1 MPITVTA
8 LSLGL
13 LVHARVFS
21 VWASPGTPISFQG
34 GTTTAIHTI
43 AGAYPAGVPM
53 YLYCVKPL
61 VAGGD
66 VLVVCSGPLE
76 VWAYGE
82 VETAVVAETAAV
94 PVLAYAPVVV
104 NWGGAADYNADG
116 VAGDDLDIQ
125 NFWETLA
132 GHPCAHCTSDFDF
145 SEDSG
150 EDADVIS
157 FYSALSGHS
166 VGLK

>member
-8 LSLGL
+8 CALGL
-13 LVHARVFS
+13 LIHARVFS

-53 YLYCVKPL
+53 YLYCVQPL
-61 VAGGD
+61 VPGGD
-66 VLVVCSGPLE
+66 VLVVSTGPLE

-82 VETAVVAETAAV
+82 VETAVVPETAAV

-104 NWGGAADYNADG
+104 RWAGPGDIDCDGDAATDADIASWWECLRG
-116 VAGDDLDIQ
+116 ECGPHNTQDFDLDGDFGTDLDIQ
-125 NFWETLA
+125 AVYRTLA
-132 GHPCAHCTSDFDF
+132 GNQ
-145 SEDSG
+145 
-150 EDADVIS
+150 
-157 FYSALSGHS
+157 S
-166 VGLK
+166 VP